1 MIKGP
6 SQYTIYMVKFELL
19 KCMHGHVQ
27 WSIHLSR
34 IIILHDYGLLHV
46 WRVGIFLYYSECVS
60 HIGLGFRFWIYCLNL
75 DCFVMEKFGWE
86 RPITEQL
93 WFWFSEL
100 DKRKEICRFYIY
112 CYLSISIKENV
123 LRFVWTQVKM
133 IYTWRHLSS
142 KSCKSAVLKKW
153 ERVFLLPLYFKFFLK
168 MKYLLINLSSF
179 YLICWTHDVTVR
191 VCTSMA
197 STIGKYIQFDIPI
210 CMMYI
215 NMMYKFYWRGFV
227 CTFGNWY
234 ILSSLKKIFLWIY

>member
-1 MIKGP
+1 M
-6 SQYTIYMVKFELL
+6 T
-19 KCMHGHVQ
+19 C
-27 WSIHLSR
+27 R
-34 IIILHDYGLLHV
+34 
-46 WRVGIFLYYSECVS
+46 IFLHYSECVS

-153 ERVFLLPLYFKFFLK
+153 GRVFLLPLYFKFFLK

-191 VCTSMA
+191 ACTSMA

-234 ILSSLKKIFLWIY
+234 ILSSLKKNISLDLLVWANITCIHLICICFCCWHVPIFR